1 MAMAEHRSVYIY
13 ESRVC
18 VTVVV
23 MVVVVRGEGTT
34 TVFVQT

>member
-1 MAMAEHRSVYIY
+1 MAMAEHRFVYIY

-23 MVVVVRGEGTT
+23 MVVVRGEGTT